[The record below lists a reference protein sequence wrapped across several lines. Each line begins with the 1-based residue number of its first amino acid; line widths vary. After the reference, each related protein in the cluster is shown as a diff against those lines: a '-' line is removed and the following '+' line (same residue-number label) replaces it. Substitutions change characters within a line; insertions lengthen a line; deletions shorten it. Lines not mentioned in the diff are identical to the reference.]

1 MHNGADAKA
10 TTNLGYT
17 AFHLAV
23 IGGQLDIVEMF
34 LKDGFDVNVKSDNEE
49 TPVFVARQF
58 GHRNIAE
65 LLLEHRADVWVR
77 DMK

>member
-1 MHNGADAKA
+1 
-10 TTNLGYT
+10 
-17 AFHLAV
+17 
-23 IGGQLDIVEMF
+23 MF